1 MLTHANKA
9 IAQYLHA
16 VTSGMISH
24 TQDVL
29 LRSAMTK
36 NYSSAEVAALYASL
50 MNSPLRPSYT
60 NWSTKLHTADLT
72 SEFAASFI
80 STLTHALALLP
91 LRLYP
96 LLDTHRYAVGRLR
109 PASILDKQPCRHWPE
124 NDLGSTL
131 IRSMLCLRIAVL
143 VSRTVMQSHV

>member
-91 LRLYP
+91 LGPGHWTL
-96 LLDTHRYAVGRLR
+96 AVGIG
-109 PASILDKQPCRHWPE
+109 PWPWGLDIGRWP
-124 NDLGSTL
+124 
-131 IRSMLCLRIAVL
+131 
-143 VSRTVMQSHV
+143 